1 MRALRSFLPCA
12 VRWLM
17 PVVLLVP
24 WTSSARALINPNYT
38 PVDLVRQSETI
49 LRVELAAGDGGAIEL
64 AGLTALKGEAP
75 GRLTLEVDR
84 ADSGAV
90 KHLAEVLAGGKRP
103 ALLFLGDFSAARS
116 TGDPDTPGAGKTPVG
131 VLHVELSWFALKL
144 SGEKLLVQDDP
155 LAMHTV
161 WAGSNAMLEKVVDY
175 VQNDYRAE
183 LPVKVGIRW
192 AADRKLADVP
202 GKVHACKAVELFA
215 PGRPCLL
222 ILADSGDRLFRANDD
237 GGLVEVTAE
246 MGLRTKSRC
255 AACGD
260 FNADGRPDLAC
271 CDGTGITLLLAD
283 GSGKLEATP
292 LDAKLP
298 GELIG
303 LAAIGRGSGKTG
315 LLVSTPAAPLLLVPA
330 NGGKWDAT
338 KLDDVPQPVG
348 GARPCVAADF
358 DGDGLCDVL
367 QARADGAWLYRGT
380 VEGFAAPQAACTT
393 RLGDNPAAPFVGDF
407 DADGLLDVVVPRRSC
422 CSLLVNQ
429 GGGRFRD
436 ALREAGEIEY
446 NSLQSETA
454 AGSWCDLNND
464 GRQDFVLFSPDV
476 GYQPYFNRGFRCF
489 GYAPEIDAQNTRLPG
504 AEAARRGQQAGVV
517 ADFNG
522 DGAQDLAF
530 VAADGQV
537 WVLWRDASKGRN
549 LGVSVLPPPGEHGPI
564 NVLGFDGTRP
574 LGAQPASAGAS
585 AFFCR
590 RSKGPIKLRWQAE
603 PGQVQNAQVV
613 VLRPTEFRLPK

>member
-1 MRALRSFLPCA
+1 
-12 VRWLM
+12 
-17 PVVLLVP
+17 VLLLL
-24 WTSSARALINPNYT
+24 WTLSARALINPNYT

-49 LRVELAAGDGGAIEL
+49 LRVELAAGPAGSLQL
-64 AGLTALKGEAP
+64 AGLAALKGEAP
-75 GRLTLEVDR
+75 ERLTLEVDR
-84 ADSGAV
+84 ADPGAV
-90 KHLAEVLAGGKRP
+90 KHLAEALGGGKRP

-116 TGDPDTPGAGKTPVG
+116 DGNNDAPGAGKTPVG
-131 VLHVELSWFALKL
+131 VLHVGLTWFALNL
-144 SGEKLLVQDDP
+144 SGEKLLLQDDP
-155 LAMHTV
+155 LALNTV
-161 WAGSNAMLEKVVDY
+161 WAGSNTMLEEVIDY

-183 LPVKVGIRW
+183 LPVKVGIQW
-192 AADRKLADVP
+192 AADLKLADVP
-202 GKVHACKAVELFA
+202 GKVHACAAVELFE

-222 ILADSGDRLFRANDD
+222 ILADSGDRLFRFD
-237 GGLVEVTAE
+237 GDGKLIEVTAE
-246 MGLRTKSRC
+246 TALKTKSRC

-260 FNADGRPDLAC
+260 FNGDGRPDLAC
-271 CDGTGITLLLAD
+271 SGGTGITLLLKD
-283 GSGKLEATP
+283 GSGRLEPTP
-292 LDAKLP
+292 LDAELP
-298 GELIG
+298 GECIG
-303 LAAIGRGSGKTG
+303 LAAIGRGGGKTG
-315 LLVSTPAAPLLLVPA
+315 LLVSTPAAPLLLVP
-330 NGGKWDAT
+330 GDKGKWEVTPLYA
-338 KLDDVPQPVG
+338 VPQSAG
-348 GARPCVAADF
+348 RARPCVAADF

-367 QARADGAWLYRGT
+367 QTRAEGAWLYRGT
-380 VEGFAAPQAACTT
+380 DEGFAAPEPACTT
-393 RLGDNPAAPFVGDF
+393 PLSDSPAASFVGDF

-422 CSLLVNQ
+422 CSLLVNL

-464 GRQDFVLFSPDV
+464 GRQEFVLFSPDV

-489 GYAPEIDAQNTRLPG
+489 GYAAEIDAQNTELPG

-517 ADFNG
+517 ADFNA

-530 VAADGQV
+530 VGADGQA

-549 LGVSVLPPPGEHGPI
+549 LRVSVLPPSGEHGPV

-574 LGAQPASAGAS
+574 LGAQPAATGVS

-590 RSKGPIKLRWQAE
+590 RSKGPIKLQWRSG
-603 PGQVQNAQVV
+603 PGEVQNAQVV